1 MFILIQ
7 AFQLVSGELVLMT
20 ILCKYCPGDLCFFFQ
35 TSGNDTC
42 LTLQRQIKEMPVNT
56 WDNPWLM
63 TDEEMGKRKD
73 LRNSHL
79 IFSIDPKGC
88 EDVDDTLSVR

>member
-1 MFILIQ
+1 
-7 AFQLVSGELVLMT
+7 
-20 ILCKYCPGDLCFFFQ
+20 
-35 TSGNDTC
+35 
-42 LTLQRQIKEMPVNT
+42 MPVNT